1 MNTTETYNEYK
12 TRKITAKVY
21 DALANISNE
30 EDASEEEMLAALE
43 FFKKKFYDRISSCE
57 E

>member
-1 MNTTETYNEYK
+1 MTRKETYDEYR
-12 TRKITAKVY
+12 TREITAKVY

-30 EDASEEEMLAALE
+30 EDASEEEMLAALK